1 MATKNQG
8 DGDKGIASQRAQ
20 GDSDALRL
28 QNTDHPGM
36 GLVSVPLD
44 GTNYLSWSRAVR
56 VALGAKQK
64 LSFIHGNSQKP
75 ATGSEELEQW
85 QRTDYMVISWLL
97 NSVSKE
103 IGEAFIYAPSARDL
117 WVDLKDRFGESNG
130 PFLYQIQREISSVSQ
145 GDQTISI
152 YFTRLKKLWDE
163 LACLNPL
170 PTCSCG
176 SSKALADMTSSSQLI
191 QFLMGL
197 NDAYDHVRNQILLM
211 EPLPSIG
218 KAYSMTL
225 RVEKQ
230 REVHS
235 NFPSSWPEGSAPVSW
250 KTKKQN
256 TVSRSTAEAK
266 YRSMASAA
274 CELTWLTYLLT
285 DFGILVQLPVPFY
298 CDNKAALHITEN
310 PVFHERTKHL
320 EIDCH
325 IVRDKFKDGLIQPT
339 FVSSKL
345 QLADLFTK
353 PLAASSFLNLRS
365 KLNLISAHPSLTCG
379 GDVKLVKTP

>member
-8 DGDKGIASQRAQ
+8 DEDKGTASQRSQ

-44 GTNYLSWSRAVR
+44 GTNYHSWSRAVR
-56 VALGAKQK
+56 LALGAKQK
-64 LSFIHGNSQKP
+64 LSFIDGNSHKP
-75 ATGSEELEQW
+75 AAGSNELEQW
-85 QRTDYMVISWLL
+85 QRTDYMVISCLL

-103 IGEAFIYAPSARDL
+103 IAEAFIYAPSARDL
-117 WVDLKDRFGESNG
+117 WVDLHDSFGESNG
-130 PFLYQIQREISSVSQ
+130 PLLYQIQREISSISQ
-145 GDQTISI
+145 GDQTISV
-152 YFTRLKKLWDE
+152 YFTRLKKFWDE

-225 RVEKQ
+225 RLEKK

-235 NFPSSWPEGSAPVSW
+235 NFPSSWPEGAM
-250 KTKKQN
+250 N
-256 TVSRSTAEAK
+256 AR
-266 YRSMASAA
+266 
-274 CELTWLTYLLT
+274 TW
-285 DFGILVQLPVPFY
+285 G
-298 CDNKAALHITEN
+298 
-310 PVFHERTKHL
+310 RG
-320 EIDCH
+320 
-325 IVRDKFKDGLIQPT
+325 R
-339 FVSSKL
+339 
-345 QLADLFTK
+345 
-353 PLAASSFLNLRS
+353 PLAARTTDRRDKN
-365 KLNLISAHPSLTCG
+365 SLFCDHCKRTGHTRETCFKIPG
-379 GDVKLVKTP
+379 FPEWYKGLTEQRRKGPTAQGRAFTATYEGETST